1 MINRE
6 CICVLTAATITGM
19 NLSKTKILQ
28 PIQKKLGNTNIIL
41 VGMMGAGKTTIGKA
55 LANSLGKEFIDS
67 DHEIQD
73 RTGVKI
79 PVIFEIEGEAGF
91 RKRESE
97 VLAELAKKNNIV
109 LATGGGAVLN
119 RENRQLLRRGGI
131 VIYLRAS
138 VNDLYRRTRHD
149 KNRPLL
155 QTQNLF
161 AKLNELYV
169 QRDALYRETAHVIID
184 SGKQGVRFLVQR
196 LINKLISIDFNNIM
210 QNNNKNAMQTITV
223 DFTPS
228 SEKRSYPIYVGH
240 GTLQQVDLIVSCLPQ
255 KRVAIVSNT
264 TIAPLYLDKLRA
276 ALEKREVISVPIIL
290 PDGEVHKNWETLNL
304 IFDALLKNHCER
316 NTAIVALGGGV
327 IGDLAG
333 FAAATYLRG
342 VPFIQIPTTLLAQVD
357 SSVGGKTGINH
368 PLGKNMIGAFYQPRM
383 VLTDS
388 ATLNTL
394 PDREL
399 RAGLAE
405 IIKYGLIRD
414 PAFFDW
420 LEQNMHRLLARDP
433 VTLNEAIQRSCENKA
448 EIVAA
453 DEKENGVRAL
463 LNLGHT
469 FGHAI
474 ENGMG
479 YGVWLHGEAV
489 AAGIVLAA
497 ELSQRMKLISEADV
511 KRIRKIFLQAGL
523 PVAAPKMPPEKYL
536 QLMLLDKKVDAGR
549 TRFIVLNRIGEAVMR
564 ADIPPAILNETI
576 LACMSDE

>member
-1 MINRE
+1 
-6 CICVLTAATITGM
+6 M
-19 NLSKTKILQ
+19 NLRKTKILQ
-28 PIQKKLGNTNIIL
+28 PVQEKLGHTNIIL

-97 VLAELAKKNNIV
+97 VLVELVKKNNIV
-109 LATGGGAVLN
+109 LATGGGAVLS
-119 RENRQLLRRGGI
+119 RENRQILQRGGI

-138 VNDLYRRTRHD
+138 VNDLYRRTRYD

-161 AKLNELYV
+161 ARLNELYV

-184 SGKQGVRFLVQR
+184 SGKQGVRFLVQK

-210 QNNNKNAMQTITV
+210 QNNNKNVMQTITV

-228 SEKRSYPIYVGH
+228 LEKRSYPIHIGH
-240 GTLQQVDLIVSCLPQ
+240 GILQQVDLIVSCLPQ

-264 TIAPLYLDKLRA
+264 TIAPLYLDKLRT
-276 ALEKREVISVPIIL
+276 ALEKQGVISVSIIL
-290 PDGEVHKNWETLNL
+290 PDGEAHKNWETLNL

-316 NTAIVALGGGV
+316 NTAILALGGGV
-327 IGDLAG
+327 VGDLTG

-383 VLTDS
+383 VLADS

-414 PAFFDW
+414 PAFFGW
-420 LEQNMHRLLARDP
+420 LERNMHRLLVRDP

-453 DEKENGVRAL
+453 DEKEEGIRAL

-497 ELSQRMKLISEADV
+497 DLSRRMKLITEADFS
-511 KRIRKIFLQAGL
+511 RIRKIFLQAGL
-523 PVAAPKMPPEKYL
+523 PVAAPRMPPEKYL
-536 QLMLLDKKVDAGR
+536 QLMMLDKKVDAGR
-549 TRFIVLNRIGEAVMR
+549 ARFIVLNRIGEAVMR
-564 ADIPPAILNETI
+564 ADISPAILNETI

>member
-1 MINRE
+1 
-6 CICVLTAATITGM
+6 M

-55 LANSLGKEFIDS
+55 LASSLNKEFADS
-67 DHEIQD
+67 DHEIQE

-91 RKRESE
+91 RKRETE
-97 VLAELAKKNNIV
+97 TLLELTKKRNII
-109 LATGGGAVLN
+109 LATGGGAVLHPG
-119 RENRQLLRRGGI
+119 NRQLLRQNGI

-149 KNRPLL
+149 KTRPLL
-155 QTQNLF
+155 QTQNLY
-161 AKLNELYV
+161 ARLNELYL
-169 QRDALYRETAHVIID
+169 QRDALYRETAHIIID
-184 SGKQGVRFLVQR
+184 SGKQGVRFLVQK
-196 LINKLISIDFNNIM
+196 LINKLLSLDLNTIM
-210 QNNNKNAMQTITV
+210 QGGHGNTMQTITV
-223 DFTPS
+223 DFTAS
-228 SEKRSYPIYVGH
+228 SEKRSYPIHIGH
-240 GTLQQVDLIVSCLPQ
+240 GILQRIDLIAAHLPQ

-264 TIAPLYLDKLRA
+264 TVAPLYLEKLQA
-276 ALEKREVISVPIIL
+276 ALGKLGIQSFPVIL
-290 PDGEVHKNWETLNL
+290 PDGEAHKNWETLNL

-316 NTAIVALGGGV
+316 NTALLALGGGV
-327 IGDLAG
+327 VGDLTG

-368 PLGKNMIGAFYQPRM
+368 PLGKNMIGAFYQPRL

-388 ATLNTL
+388 ATLETL

-405 IIKYGLIRD
+405 VIKYGLIRD

-433 VTLNEAIQRSCENKA
+433 VTMNEAIQRSCENKA

-453 DEKENGVRAL
+453 DEKEKGIRAL

-479 YGVWLHGEAV
+479 YGTWLHGEAV
-489 AAGIVLAA
+489 AAGTVMAA
-497 ELSQRMKLISEADV
+497 ELSRRMKLISDADV
-511 KRIRKIFLQAGL
+511 QRICKIFIQAGL
-523 PVAAPKMPPEKYL
+523 PVAAPKMPPEKYV
-536 QLMLLDKKVDAGR
+536 QLMALDKKVESGKM
-549 TRFIVLNRIGEAVMR
+549 RFIVLNRIGEAVMR
-564 ADIPPAILNETI
+564 TDIAPAVLNETI
-576 LACMSDE
+576 LACMAE

>member
-1 MINRE
+1 
-6 CICVLTAATITGM
+6 M

-28 PIQKKLGNTNIIL
+28 PIQKKLGSTNIIL

-55 LANSLGKEFIDS
+55 LASSLDKEFVDS
-67 DHEIQD
+67 DHEIQE

-97 VLAELAKKNNIV
+97 ALLELSQKRNII
-109 LATGGGAVLN
+109 LATGGGAILN
-119 RENRQLLRRGGI
+119 PENRQLLKRNGI

-155 QTQNLF
+155 QTQNLY
-161 AKLNELYV
+161 ARLNELYV

-184 SGKQGVRFLVQR
+184 SGKQGVRFLVQK
-196 LINKLISIDFNNIM
+196 LINKLISIDFNTIM
-210 QNNNKNAMQTITV
+210 QGDQSNIMQTITV

-228 SEKRSYPIYVGH
+228 AEKRSYPIHIGH
-240 GTLQQVDLIVSCLPQ
+240 GILQHVDLIVSCLPQ
-255 KRVAIVSNT
+255 KRVAIVSNS
-264 TIAPLYLDKLRA
+264 TIAPLYLEKLQT
-276 ALEKREVISVPIIL
+276 ALEKQGVRTMPIIL
-290 PDGEVHKNWETLNL
+290 PDGETHKNWETLNI

-316 NTAIVALGGGV
+316 NTTILALGGGV
-327 IGDLAG
+327 VGDLTG

-368 PLGKNMIGAFYQPRM
+368 PLGKNMIGAFYQPLM
-383 VLTDS
+383 VLADS

-405 IIKYGLIRD
+405 VIKYGLIRD

-453 DEKENGVRAL
+453 DEKEKGIRAL

-489 AAGIVLAA
+489 AAGTVMAA
-497 ELSQRMKLISEADV
+497 ELSRRMKLIGEADV
-511 KRIRKIFLQAGL
+511 QRIRKIFIQAGL
-523 PVAAPKMPPEKYL
+523 PVVAPEMPAEKYL
-536 QLMLLDKKVDAGR
+536 ELMLLDKKVESGK

-564 ADIPPAILNETI
+564 ADITPTVLNETI
-576 LACMSDE
+576 LACMSE

>member
-1 MINRE
+1 
-6 CICVLTAATITGM
+6 M
-19 NLSKTKILQ
+19 NLRKTKILQ
-28 PIQKKLGNTNIIL
+28 PVQEKLGNTNIIL

-97 VLAELAKKNNIV
+97 VLAELVKKSNMV
-109 LATGGGAVLN
+109 LATGGGAVLS
-119 RENRQLLRRGGI
+119 RENRQILRRGGI

-138 VNDLYRRTRHD
+138 VNDLYRRTRYD

-161 AKLNELYV
+161 ARLNELYV
-169 QRDALYRETAHVIID
+169 QRDVLYREAAHVIID
-184 SGKQGVRFLVQR
+184 SGKQGVRFLVQK
-196 LINKLISIDFNNIM
+196 LINKLISIDFNTIM
-210 QNNNKNAMQTITV
+210 QNNNKNVMQTITV

-228 SEKRSYPIYVGH
+228 SEKRSYPIHIGH
-240 GTLQQVDLIVSCLPQ
+240 GILQQVDLIVSCLPQ

-264 TIAPLYLDKLRA
+264 TIAPLYLDNLRA
-276 ALEKREVISVPIIL
+276 ALEKQGVISISIIL

-316 NTAIVALGGGV
+316 NTAILALGGGV
-327 IGDLAG
+327 IGDLTG

-383 VLTDS
+383 VLADS

-420 LEQNMHRLLARDP
+420 LERNMHRLLARDP

-453 DEKENGVRAL
+453 DEKEEGVRAL

-479 YGVWLHGEAV
+479 YGIWLHGEAV

-497 ELSQRMKLISEADV
+497 DLSRRMKLINEADV
-511 KRIRKIFLQAGL
+511 GRIRKIFLQAGL
-523 PVAAPKMPPEKYL
+523 PVVAPKMPPEKYL
-536 QLMLLDKKVDAGR
+536 RLMMLDKKVDAGR
-549 TRFIVLNRIGEAVMR
+549 ARFIVLNRIGEAVMR
-564 ADIPPAILNETI
+564 ADIPPVLLNETI
-576 LACMSDE
+576 LACMNDE

>member
-1 MINRE
+1 M
-6 CICVLTAATITGM
+6 T
-19 NLSKTKILQ
+19 LSKTKILQ
-28 PIQKKLGNTNIIL
+28 PIQKKLEDINIIL
-41 VGMMGAGKTTIGKA
+41 IGMMGAGKTTVGRA

-67 DHEIQD
+67 DHEIQE

-79 PVIFEIEGEAGF
+79 PVIFEIEGESGF

-97 VLAELAKKNNIV
+97 VLIDLVKKDNII

-119 RENRQLLRRGGI
+119 PENRQLLKRSGI

-155 QTQNLF
+155 QTQNLY
-161 AKLNELYV
+161 ARINELYI
-169 QRDALYRETAHVIID
+169 QRDAHYCETAHIIID
-184 SGKQGVRFLVQR
+184 SGKQGVRHVVQK
-196 LINKLISIDFNNIM
+196 LINKLVSINPDLFQSHDSPNIM
-210 QNNNKNAMQTITV
+210 QTISV

-228 SEKRSYPIYVGH
+228 SEKRRYPIHIGH
-240 GTLQQVDLIVSCLPQ
+240 GILERIDLILSCLPQ

-264 TIAPLYLDKLRA
+264 TVAPLYLEKLRT
-276 ALEKREVISVPIIL
+276 ALEKQGVISVPIIL
-290 PDGEVHKNWETLNL
+290 PDGEAHKNWETLNL
-304 IFDALLKNHCER
+304 IFDALLQNHCER
-316 NTAIVALGGGV
+316 NTTILALGGGV
-327 IGDLAG
+327 IGDLTG

-368 PLGKNMIGAFYQPRM
+368 QLGKNMIGAFYQPRM
-383 VLTDS
+383 VLADS

-420 LEQNMHRLLARDP
+420 LEQNIHRLLARDP

-453 DEKENGVRAL
+453 DEKEKGIRAL

-489 AAGIVLAA
+489 AAGTVLAA
-497 ELSQRMKLISEADV
+497 ELSRRMKLISEGDV
-511 KRIRKIFLQAGL
+511 NRIRKIFIQAGL

-536 QLMLLDKKVDAGR
+536 QLMTLDKKVDAGK
-549 TRFIVLNRIGEAVMR
+549 TRFILLNRIGEAMMR
-564 ADIPPAILNETI
+564 ADIPPALLIETL
-576 LACMSDE
+576 LACMTDE

>member
-1 MINRE
+1 MGTCE
-6 CICVLTAATITGM
+6 PVTYSATIMSM
-19 NLSKTKILQ
+19 NSSKTKILQ
-28 PIQKKLGNTNIIL
+28 PIQRKLGNTNIIL
-41 VGMMGAGKTTIGKA
+41 VGMMGAGKTTVGKA
-55 LANSLGKEFIDS
+55 LASSLGKEFIDS
-67 DHEIQD
+67 DHEIQE

-79 PVIFEIEGEAGF
+79 SVIFEIEGEAGF
-91 RKRESE
+91 RRRESE
-97 VLAELAKKNNIV
+97 VLIELVKKNNIV

-119 RENRQLLRRGGI
+119 QENRRLLERSGI

-161 AKLNELYV
+161 ARLNELYI
-169 QRDALYRETAHVIID
+169 QRDALYRETAHVIMD
-184 SGKQGVRFLVQR
+184 SGRQGVRYLIQK
-196 LINKLISIDFNNIM
+196 LINKLISINLNQIQQNNKQNIM
-210 QNNNKNAMQTITV
+210 QTISV
-223 DFTPS
+223 DFTTS
-228 SEKRSYPIYVGH
+228 SEKRSYPIHIGH
-240 GTLQQVDLIVSCLPQ
+240 GVLDQVDLILSCISQ

-264 TIAPLYLDKLRA
+264 TVAPLYLEKLRT
-276 ALEKREVISVPIIL
+276 ALEKQGVTSVPIIL
-290 PDGEVHKNWETLNL
+290 PDGEIHKNWETLNL

-316 NTAIVALGGGV
+316 NTTILALGGGV
-327 IGDLAG
+327 VGDLTG

-342 VPFIQIPTTLLAQVD
+342 VPFIQIPTTLLSQVD

-368 PLGKNMIGAFYQPRM
+368 QLGKNMIGAFYQPRM

-420 LEQNMHRLLARDP
+420 LEQNMHRLLVRDP
-433 VTLNEAIQRSCENKA
+433 ITLNEAIQRSCENKA
-448 EIVAA
+448 EIVAT
-453 DEKENGVRAL
+453 DEREKGVRAL

-489 AAGIVLAA
+489 AIGIVLAA
-497 ELSQRMKLISEADV
+497 ELSRRMKLISEGDV
-511 KRIRKIFLQAGL
+511 HRIRKIFIQAGL
-523 PVAAPKMPPEKYL
+523 PVMAPKMPPERYL
-536 QLMLLDKKVDAGR
+536 QLMMLDKKVDSGR
-549 TRFIVLNRIGEAVMR
+549 TRFILLNRIGEAVMR
-564 ADIPPAILNETI
+564 ADIPSTVLTETL
-576 LACMSDE
+576 LACMNDE

>member
-1 MINRE
+1 M
-6 CICVLTAATITGM
+6 
-19 NLSKTKILQ
+19 
-28 PIQKKLGNTNIIL
+28 

-55 LANSLGKEFIDS
+55 LASSLDKEFVDS
-67 DHEIQD
+67 DHEIQE

-97 VLAELAKKNNIV
+97 ALLELSQKRNII
-109 LATGGGAVLN
+109 LATGGGAILN
-119 RENRQLLRRGGI
+119 PENRQLLKRSGI

-155 QTQNLF
+155 QTQNLY
-161 AKLNELYV
+161 ARLNELYV

-184 SGKQGVRFLVQR
+184 SGKQGVRFLVQK
-196 LINKLISIDFNNIM
+196 LINKLISIDFNTIM
-210 QNNNKNAMQTITV
+210 QGDQNNIMQTITV
-223 DFTPS
+223 DFTPLA
-228 SEKRSYPIYVGH
+228 EKRSYPIHIGH
-240 GTLQQVDLIVSCLPQ
+240 GILQHVDLIVSCLPQ
-255 KRVAIVSNT
+255 KRVAIVSNS
-264 TIAPLYLDKLRA
+264 TIAPLYLEKLQT
-276 ALEKREVISVPIIL
+276 ALEKQWVRTMPIIL
-290 PDGEVHKNWETLNL
+290 PDGETHKNWETLNI

-316 NTAIVALGGGV
+316 NTTILALGGGV
-327 IGDLAG
+327 VGDLTG

-368 PLGKNMIGAFYQPRM
+368 PLGKNMIGAFYQPLM
-383 VLTDS
+383 VLADS

-405 IIKYGLIRD
+405 VIKYGLIRD

-453 DEKENGVRAL
+453 DEKEKGIRAL

-489 AAGIVLAA
+489 AAGTVMAA
-497 ELSQRMKLISEADV
+497 ELSRRMKLIGEADV
-511 KRIRKIFLQAGL
+511 QRIRKIFIQAGL
-523 PVAAPKMPPEKYL
+523 PVVAPEMPAEKYL
-536 QLMLLDKKVDAGR
+536 ELMLLDKKVESGK

-564 ADIPPAILNETI
+564 ADITPAVLNETI
-576 LACMSDE
+576 LACMTE

>member
-1 MINRE
+1 MVSSAENS
-6 CICVLTAATITGM
+6 ATISSMSVTKA
-19 NLSKTKILQ
+19 KTRH
-28 PIQKKLGNTNIIL
+28 PAQKKLGDVNIIL
-41 VGMMGAGKTTIGKA
+41 VGMMGAGKTTIGRA
-55 LANSLGKEFIDS
+55 LASTLGKEFIDS
-67 DHEIQD
+67 DHEIQE

-97 VLAELAKKNNIV
+97 ILSELVKKRNII
-109 LATGGGAVLN
+109 LATGGGAVLSQ
-119 RENRQLLRRGGI
+119 ENRLLLRDNGM

-155 QTQNLF
+155 QTDDLF
-161 AKLNELYV
+161 SRLNELYI
-169 QRDALYRETAHVIID
+169 QRDASYRQTAHVIID
-184 SGKQGVRFLVQR
+184 SGKQGIRQLVQK
-196 LINKLISIDFNNIM
+196 LINKLISTDLDSLQQTNNQHTM
-210 QNNNKNAMQTITV
+210 HTLSV

-228 SEKRSYPIYVGH
+228 SEKRSYPIHIGH
-240 GTLQQVDLIVSCLPQ
+240 GILERVELIIACLPQ

-264 TIAPLYLDKLRA
+264 TVASLYLEKLRA
-276 ALEKREVISVPIIL
+276 ALEKRGVTSIQIII
-290 PDGEVHKNWETLNL
+290 PDGEIHKNWLTLNL
-304 IFDALLKNHCER
+304 IYDALLKNHCER
-316 NTAIVALGGGV
+316 NTAILALGGGV
-327 IGDLAG
+327 VGDLAG

-368 PLGKNMIGAFYQPRM
+368 ELGKNMIGAFYQPRM

-388 ATLNTL
+388 ATLDTL
-394 PDREL
+394 PDREF

-420 LEQNMHRLLARDP
+420 LEQNMRRLLARDP
-433 VTLNEAIQRSCENKA
+433 IILNEAIQRSCENKA

-453 DEKENGVRAL
+453 DEQEKGIRAL

-489 AAGIVLAA
+489 AAGTVLAA
-497 ELSQRMKLISEADV
+497 ELSRRMKLISEADV
-511 KRIRKIFLQAGL
+511 NRIRKIFKQVGL
-523 PVAAPKMPPEKYL
+523 PVAAPKMPAEKYL
-536 QLMLLDKKVDAGR
+536 QLMTLDKKVDAGK
-549 TRFIVLNRIGEAVMR
+549 TRFIVLNRIGEAMMR
-564 ADIPPAILNETI
+564 ADIPPAMLTDTI
-576 LACMSDE
+576 LACMADE

>member
-1 MINRE
+1 M
-6 CICVLTAATITGM
+6 T
-19 NLSKTKILQ
+19 LSKTKILQ
-28 PIQKKLGNTNIIL
+28 PIQKKLEDINIIL
-41 VGMMGAGKTTIGKA
+41 IGMMGAGKTTVGRA

-67 DHEIQD
+67 DHEIQE

-79 PVIFEIEGEAGF
+79 PVIFEIEGESGF

-97 VLAELAKKNNIV
+97 VLIDLVKKDNII

-119 RENRQLLRRGGI
+119 PENRQLLKRSGI

-155 QTQNLF
+155 QTQNLY
-161 AKLNELYV
+161 ARINELYI
-169 QRDALYRETAHVIID
+169 QRDAHYCETAHIIID
-184 SGKQGVRFLVQR
+184 SGKQGVRHVVQK
-196 LINKLISIDFNNIM
+196 LINKLVSINPDLFQSHDSPNIM
-210 QNNNKNAMQTITV
+210 QTISV

-228 SEKRSYPIYVGH
+228 SEKLRYPIHIGH
-240 GTLQQVDLIVSCLPQ
+240 GILERIDLILSCLPQ

-264 TIAPLYLDKLRA
+264 TVAPLYLEKLRT
-276 ALEKREVISVPIIL
+276 ALEKQGVISVPIIL
-290 PDGEVHKNWETLNL
+290 PDGEAHKNWETLNL
-304 IFDALLKNHCER
+304 IFDALLQNHCER
-316 NTAIVALGGGV
+316 NTTILALGGGV
-327 IGDLAG
+327 IGDLTG

-368 PLGKNMIGAFYQPRM
+368 QLGKNMIGAFYQPRM
-383 VLTDS
+383 VLADS

-453 DEKENGVRAL
+453 DEKEKGIRAL

-489 AAGIVLAA
+489 AAGTVLAA
-497 ELSQRMKLISEADV
+497 ELSRRMKLISEGDV
-511 KRIRKIFLQAGL
+511 NRIRKIFIQAGL

-536 QLMLLDKKVDAGR
+536 QLMTLDKKVDAGK
-549 TRFIVLNRIGEAVMR
+549 TRFILLNRIGEAMMR
-564 ADIPPAILNETI
+564 ADIPPALLIETL
-576 LACMSDE
+576 LACMTDE

>member
-1 MINRE
+1 
-6 CICVLTAATITGM
+6 M
-19 NLSKTKILQ
+19 NLSKAKILQ
-28 PIQKKLGNTNIIL
+28 PMQQKLGDTNIIL
-41 VGMMGAGKTTIGKA
+41 VGMMGAGKTTIGRA
-55 LANSLGKEFIDS
+55 LASSLGKEFVDS
-67 DHEIQD
+67 DHEIQE

-97 VLAELAKKNNIV
+97 VLTELVKKNNII
-109 LATGGGAVLN
+109 LATGGGAVLSQ
-119 RENRQLLRRGGI
+119 ENRQLLKQNGI

-161 AKLNELYV
+161 VRLHELYA
-169 QRDALYRETAHVIID
+169 QRDAHYRETAHVIID
-184 SGKQGVRFLVQR
+184 SGKQGVRYLVQK
-196 LINKLISIDFNNIM
+196 LMNKLISINFDTIKQDDR
-210 QNNNKNAMQTITV
+210 QNTMQTISV

-228 SEKRSYPIYVGH
+228 SEKRSYPIHIGH
-240 GTLQQVDLIVSCLPQ
+240 GILEQANLIASCLPQ

-264 TIAPLYLDKLRA
+264 TVAPLYLEKLRM
-276 ALEKREVISVPIIL
+276 ALEKQGVISVPIIL
-290 PDGEVHKNWETLNL
+290 PDGEIHKNWEMLNL

-316 NTAIVALGGGV
+316 NTTILALGGGV
-327 IGDLAG
+327 VGDLTG

-368 PLGKNMIGAFYQPRM
+368 QFGKNMIGAFYQPRM

-420 LEQNMHRLLARDP
+420 LEQNMRRLLARDP
-433 VTLNEAIQRSCENKA
+433 IILNEAIQRSCENKA

-453 DEKENGVRAL
+453 DERENGVRAL

-497 ELSQRMKLISEADV
+497 ELSRRMKLINEADTN
-511 KRIRKIFLQAGL
+511 RIRKIFIQAGL
-523 PVAAPKMPPEKYL
+523 PIAAPKMSPEKYL
-536 QLMLLDKKVDAGR
+536 QLMLLDKKVDAGK
-549 TRFIVLNRIGEAVMR
+549 TRFILLNRIGEAVMR
-564 ADIPPAILNETI
+564 ADIPPALLTETI
-576 LACMSDE
+576 LACMTDE

>member
-1 MINRE
+1 MIS
-6 CICVLTAATITGM
+6 ATITAM

-28 PIQKKLGNTNIIL
+28 PLHKKIGNTNIIL
-41 VGMMGAGKTTIGKA
+41 IGMMGAGKTTIGKA
-55 LANSLGKEFIDS
+55 LASSLNKEFIDS
-67 DHEIQD
+67 DHEIQK

-97 VLAELAKKNNIV
+97 ALFDLARKNNVV
-109 LATGGGAVLN
+109 LATGGGAILSPDN
-119 RENRQLLRRGGI
+119 RRLLRRCGI

-155 QTQNLF
+155 QTDNLYGR
-161 AKLNELYV
+161 LTELYD
-169 QRDALYRETAHVIID
+169 QRDSLYRETAHLIID
-184 SGKQGVRFLVQR
+184 SGKQGVRFLVQK
-196 LINKLISIDFNNIM
+196 LINKLISNDLDHIM
-210 QNNNKNAMQTITV
+210 HGSDMNAMQTITV
-223 DFTPS
+223 DFTAS
-228 SEKRSYPIYVGH
+228 SDKRSYPIHVGH
-240 GTLQQVDLIVSCLPQ
+240 GILQQADLIVSCLPQ

-264 TIAPLYLDKLRA
+264 TVAPLYLDKLRT
-276 ALEKREVISVPIIL
+276 ALESKGVTSIPIIL
-290 PDGEVHKNWETLNL
+290 PDGEANKNWETLNL
-304 IFDALLKNHCER
+304 IFDALLTNHCER
-316 NTAIVALGGGV
+316 KTAILALGGGV
-327 IGDLAG
+327 VGDLTG

-368 PLGKNMIGAFYQPRM
+368 PLGKNMIGAFYQPRL

-399 RAGLAE
+399 RAGIAE

-414 PAFFDW
+414 PQFFEW

-433 VTLNEAIQRSCENKA
+433 ATLNEAIRRSCENKA
-448 EIVAA
+448 EIVAS
-453 DEKENGVRAL
+453 DEKEKGVRAL

-489 AAGIVLAA
+489 AAGTILAA
-497 ELSQRMKLISEADV
+497 ELSRRMKLISEADV
-511 KRIRKIFLQAGL
+511 TRIRKIFLQAGL
-523 PVAAPKMPPEKYL
+523 PVVAPTMPVEKYL
-536 QLMLLDKKVDAGR
+536 QLMTLDKKVEAGK

-564 ADIPPAILNETI
+564 ADVPPELLNDTI
-576 LACMSDE
+576 LACMPHE

>member
-1 MINRE
+1 
-6 CICVLTAATITGM
+6 M
-19 NLSKTKILQ
+19 NLSKTKILN
-28 PIQKKLGNTNIIL
+28 PVQKKLGNTNIIL
-41 VGMMGAGKTTIGKA
+41 VGMMGAGKTTIGKL
-55 LANSLGKEFIDS
+55 LAHSLDKEFIDS
-67 DHEIQD
+67 DHEIQE

-79 PVIFEIEGEAGF
+79 PVIFEIEGETGF

-97 VLAELAKKNNIV
+97 VLIELAKKQNII

-119 RENRQLLRRGGI
+119 PGNRELLRRSGI

-155 QTQNLF
+155 QTQNLY
-161 AKLNELYV
+161 ARLNDLYV
-169 QRDALYRETAHVIID
+169 QRDVFYREAAHIIID
-184 SGKQGVRFLVQR
+184 SGKQGIRFLVQR
-196 LINKLISIDFNNIM
+196 LINKLMSIDFNTIM
-210 QNNNKNAMQTITV
+210 QGGHGNAMQTITV
-223 DFTPS
+223 NFTPS
-228 SEKRSYPIYVGH
+228 LEKRSYPIHIGH
-240 GTLQQVDLIVSCLPQ
+240 GILQQADLIVSCLLQ

-264 TIAPLYLDKLRA
+264 TVAPLYLDKLRA
-276 ALEKREVISVPIIL
+276 ALEKQGVSSVPIIL
-290 PDGEVHKNWETLNL
+290 PDGEVYKNWETLNV

-316 NTAIVALGGGV
+316 NTAILALGGGV
-327 IGDLAG
+327 VGDLTG

-388 ATLNTL
+388 ATLTTL
-394 PDREL
+394 PDREF

-420 LEQNMHRLLARDP
+420 LEQNMRRLLARAP

-453 DEKENGVRAL
+453 DEKEKGIRAL

-489 AAGIVLAA
+489 AAGTILAA
-497 ELSQRMKLISEADV
+497 ELSRRMKLIGDADV
-511 KRIRKIFLQAGL
+511 QRIRKIFVQAGL
-523 PVAAPKMPPEKYL
+523 PVAAPKMPAEKYL
-536 QLMLLDKKVDAGR
+536 QLMTLDKKVEAGK

-564 ADIPPAILNETI
+564 ADIPPAMLHETI
-576 LACMSDE
+576 LACMADE

>member
-1 MINRE
+1 
-6 CICVLTAATITGM
+6 M
-19 NLSKTKILQ
+19 NLSKTKILH
-28 PIQKKLGNTNIIL
+28 PLQKKIGSTNIIL
-41 VGMMGAGKTTIGKA
+41 IGMMGAGKTTIGKA
-55 LANSLGKEFIDS
+55 LATSLNKEFIDS
-67 DHEIQD
+67 DHEIQK

-97 VLAELAKKNNIV
+97 ALSDLANKEDVV
-109 LATGGGAVLN
+109 LATGGGAVLSPGN
-119 RENRQLLRRGGI
+119 RELLRRSGI

-155 QTQNLF
+155 QTDNLY
-161 AKLNELYV
+161 ARLNELYG
-169 QRDALYRETAHVIID
+169 QRDSLYRETAHLIVD
-184 SGKQGVRFLVQR
+184 SGKQGVRFLVQK
-196 LINKLISIDFNNIM
+196 LINKLISNDIDHIM
-210 QNNNKNAMQTITV
+210 YGRDKDVMQTITV
-223 DFTPS
+223 DFTSS
-228 SEKRSYPIYVGH
+228 SEKRSYPIHVGH
-240 GTLQQVDLIVSCLPQ
+240 GILQQTDLIVSCLPQ

-276 ALEKREVISVPIIL
+276 ALETRGVASIPIIL
-290 PDGEVHKNWETLNL
+290 PDGEAYKNWETLNL

-316 NTAIVALGGGV
+316 KTAILALGGGV
-327 IGDLAG
+327 VGDLTG

-368 PLGKNMIGAFYQPRM
+368 PLGKNMIGAFYQPQL
-383 VLTDS
+383 VLADS

-399 RAGLAE
+399 RAGIAE

-414 PAFFDW
+414 PGFFEW

-433 VTLNEAIQRSCENKA
+433 MTLNEAIRRSCENKA
-448 EIVAA
+448 EIVAS
-453 DEKENGVRAL
+453 DEREKGVRAL

-489 AAGIVLAA
+489 AAGTILAA
-497 ELSQRMKLISEADV
+497 ELSRRMKLISETDV
-511 KRIRKIFLQAGL
+511 NRIRKIFLQAGL
-523 PVAAPKMPPEKYL
+523 PVVAPKMPVEQYL
-536 QLMLLDKKVDAGR
+536 QLMMLDKKVESGK

-564 ADIPPAILNETI
+564 ADVPPELLNDTI
-576 LACMSDE
+576 QACMSHE

>member
-1 MINRE
+1 
-6 CICVLTAATITGM
+6 M

-28 PIQKKLGNTNIIL
+28 PIQRKLGNTNIIL

-55 LANSLGKEFIDS
+55 LASSLNKEFADS
-67 DHEIQD
+67 DHEIQE

-97 VLAELAKKNNIV
+97 TLLELTKKRNII
-109 LATGGGAVLN
+109 LATGGGAVLHPG
-119 RENRQLLRRGGI
+119 NRQLLRQNGI

-138 VNDLYRRTRHD
+138 VADLYRRTRHD

-155 QTQNLF
+155 QTQNLY
-161 AKLNELYV
+161 ARLNELYV
-169 QRDALYRETAHVIID
+169 QRDALYRETAHIIID
-184 SGKQGVRFLVQR
+184 SGKQGVRFLIQK
-196 LINKLISIDFNNIM
+196 LINKLLSLDLNTIM
-210 QNNNKNAMQTITV
+210 QGDHRNTMQTISV

-228 SEKRSYPIYVGH
+228 SEKRSYPIHIGH
-240 GTLQQVDLIVSCLPQ
+240 GILQRVDLIAAHLPQ

-264 TIAPLYLDKLRA
+264 TVAPLYLEKLQA
-276 ALEKREVISVPIIL
+276 ALSKLGIQSFPIIL
-290 PDGEVHKNWETLNL
+290 PDGEAHKNWETLNL

-316 NTAIVALGGGV
+316 NTALLALGGGV
-327 IGDLAG
+327 VGDLTG

-368 PLGKNMIGAFYQPRM
+368 PLGKNMIGAFYQPRL

-388 ATLNTL
+388 ATLETL

-405 IIKYGLIRD
+405 VIKYGLIRD

-433 VTLNEAIQRSCENKA
+433 ITMNEAIQRSCENKA

-453 DEKENGVRAL
+453 DEKEKGIRAL

-479 YGVWLHGEAV
+479 YGTWLHGEAV
-489 AAGIVLAA
+489 AAGTIMAA
-497 ELSQRMKLISEADV
+497 ELSRRMKLISDGDV
-511 KRIRKIFLQAGL
+511 HRIRRIFSQARL
-523 PVAAPKMPPEKYL
+523 PVAAPKMPPEKYV
-536 QLMLLDKKVDAGR
+536 QLMALDKKVESGKM
-549 TRFIVLNRIGEAVMR
+549 RFIVLNRIGEAVMR
-564 ADIPPAILNETI
+564 ADIAPDILNETI
-576 LACMSDE
+576 LACMEE

>member
-1 MINRE
+1 MI
-6 CICVLTAATITGM
+6 LM
-19 NLSKTKILQ
+19 DLSKSNKTETAQ
-28 PIQKKLGNTNIIL
+28 TVQKKLQDANIIL

-55 LANSLGKEFIDS
+55 LSVLLNKDFVDS

-97 VLAELAKKNNIV
+97 VLADLVKKRNMI
-109 LATGGGAVLN
+109 LATGGGAVLSQEN
-119 RENRQLLRRGGI
+119 REALRQNGV

-155 QTQNLF
+155 QTKNLLER
-161 AKLNELYV
+161 LNELHA
-169 QRDALYRETAHVIID
+169 QRDVYYRETAHIIMD
-184 SGKQGVRFLVQR
+184 SGKQGVRFLIQ
-196 LINKLISIDFNNIM
+196 KLIHKLTSFDFQEFNRNHH
-210 QNNNKNAMQTITV
+210 QNNMQTITV
-223 DFTPS
+223 DFATV
-228 SEKRSYPIYVGH
+228 SEKRSYPIYIGY
-240 GTLQQVDLIVSCLPQ
+240 GILNQIDLVLSHIPQ
-255 KRVAIVSNT
+255 MRVAIISNET
-264 TIAPLYLDKLRA
+264 VAPLYLGELTA
-276 ALEKREVISVPIIL
+276 ALAKKNIAVIPIIL
-290 PDGEVHKNWETLNL
+290 PDGEVHKNWQTLNV

-316 NTAIVALGGGV
+316 NTTIIALGGGV
-327 IGDLAG
+327 IGDLTG
-333 FAAATYLRG
+333 FAASTYLRG
-342 VPFIQIPTTLLAQVD
+342 VPFIQIPTSLLAQVD

-368 PLGKNMIGAFYQPRM
+368 TLGKNMIGAFYQPRM

-399 RAGLAE
+399 YAGLAE
-405 IIKYGLIRD
+405 VIKYGLIRD
-414 PAFFDW
+414 PEFFDW
-420 LEQNMHRLLARDP
+420 LERNMHRLIARDP
-433 VTLNEAIQRSCENKA
+433 EILNQAIQRSCENKA

-453 DEKENGVRAL
+453 DEKERGVRAL

-489 AAGIVLAA
+489 AAGIVMAA
-497 ELSQRMKLISEADV
+497 ELSLRMKLINDADV
-511 KRIRKIFLQAGL
+511 ERIRNLFLQAKL
-523 PVAAPKMPPEKYL
+523 PVIPPNMPPEKYL
-536 QLMLLDKKVDAGR
+536 ELMALDKKVESGK
-549 TRFIVLNRIGEAVMR
+549 TRFILLNRIGEAVMR
-564 ADIPPAILNETI
+564 ADISSAVLKETI
-576 LACMSDE
+576 SVCTGA

>member
-1 MINRE
+1 
-6 CICVLTAATITGM
+6 M
-19 NLSKTKILQ
+19 NLRKTKILQ
-28 PIQKKLGNTNIIL
+28 PVQEKLGNTNIIL

-97 VLAELAKKNNIV
+97 VLAELVKKSNMV
-109 LATGGGAVLN
+109 LATGGGAVLS
-119 RENRQLLRRGGI
+119 RENRQILRRGGI

-138 VNDLYRRTRHD
+138 VNDLYRRTRYD

-161 AKLNELYV
+161 ARLNELYV
-169 QRDALYRETAHVIID
+169 QRDVLYREAAHVIID
-184 SGKQGVRFLVQR
+184 SGKQGVRFLVQK
-196 LINKLISIDFNNIM
+196 LINKLISIDFNTIM
-210 QNNNKNAMQTITV
+210 QNNNKNSMQTITV

-228 SEKRSYPIYVGH
+228 SEKRSYPIHIGH
-240 GTLQQVDLIVSCLPQ
+240 GILQQVDLIVSCLPQ

-264 TIAPLYLDKLRA
+264 TIAPLYLDNLRA
-276 ALEKREVISVPIIL
+276 ALEKQGVISISIIL

-316 NTAIVALGGGV
+316 NTAILALGGGV
-327 IGDLAG
+327 IGDLTG

-383 VLTDS
+383 VLADS

-420 LEQNMHRLLARDP
+420 LERNMHRLLARDP

-453 DEKENGVRAL
+453 DEKEEGVRAL

-479 YGVWLHGEAV
+479 YGIWLHGEAV

-497 ELSQRMKLISEADV
+497 DLSRRMKLINEADV
-511 KRIRKIFLQAGL
+511 GRIRKIFLQAGL
-523 PVAAPKMPPEKYL
+523 PVVAPKMPPEKYL
-536 QLMLLDKKVDAGR
+536 RLMMLDKKVDAGR
-549 TRFIVLNRIGEAVMR
+549 ARFIVLNRIGEAVMR
-564 ADIPPAILNETI
+564 ADIPPVLLNETI
-576 LACMSDE
+576 LACMNDE

>member
-1 MINRE
+1 
-6 CICVLTAATITGM
+6 M

-28 PIQKKLGNTNIIL
+28 PIQKKLGHTNIIL

-55 LANSLGKEFIDS
+55 LAGSLDKEFVDS
-67 DHEIQD
+67 DHEIQE

-97 VLAELAKKNNIV
+97 ALLELSQKRNII
-109 LATGGGAVLN
+109 LATGGGAILN
-119 RENRQLLRRGGI
+119 PENRQLLKRSGI

-155 QTQNLF
+155 QTQNLY
-161 AKLNELYV
+161 ARLNELYV

-184 SGKQGVRFLVQR
+184 SGKQGVRFLVQK
-196 LINKLISIDFNNIM
+196 LINKLISIDFNTIM
-210 QNNNKNAMQTITV
+210 QGDQNNIMQTITV

-228 SEKRSYPIYVGH
+228 AEKRSYPIHIGH
-240 GTLQQVDLIVSCLPQ
+240 GILQHVDLIVSCLPQ
-255 KRVAIVSNT
+255 KRVAIVSNS
-264 TIAPLYLDKLRA
+264 TIAPLYLEKLQT
-276 ALEKREVISVPIIL
+276 ALEKQGVRTMPIIL
-290 PDGEVHKNWETLNL
+290 PDGETHKNWETLNI

-316 NTAIVALGGGV
+316 NTTILALGGGV
-327 IGDLAG
+327 VGDLTG

-368 PLGKNMIGAFYQPRM
+368 PLGKNMIGAFYQPLM
-383 VLTDS
+383 VLADS

-405 IIKYGLIRD
+405 VIKYGLIRD

-453 DEKENGVRAL
+453 DEKEKGIRAL

-489 AAGIVLAA
+489 AAGTVMAA
-497 ELSQRMKLISEADV
+497 ELSRRMKLIGEADV
-511 KRIRKIFLQAGL
+511 QRIRKIFIQAGL
-523 PVAAPKMPPEKYL
+523 PVVAPEMPAEKYL
-536 QLMLLDKKVDAGR
+536 ELMLLDKKVESGK

-564 ADIPPAILNETI
+564 ADITPAVLNETI
-576 LACMSDE
+576 LACMTE